1 MASPSLHRRFDH
13 VFVATDFS
21 ASAGFAIARA
31 GLVPLAEGARITVV
45 HTLPEAVPERAYDS
59 VEKAARR
66 QLEDAVVDLSMSIGA
81 LERTDIKIS
90 SELCRGPAYVEII
103 RHARAVGADLI
114 VIGRHGRRPVR
125 DLFLGSTAARVIR
138 CGDLPVLVVSQKATR
153 RYQRPLIAVD
163 LEDTCRSVVDLALR
177 LVAPDV
183 DNVTMVHAYHV
194 PFEGFMTPG
203 ARAEDMTISRRAYR
217 QAAVAG
223 VARLRASL
231 GDVGVRWQTSIERGD
246 PRTMVIAEATHRR
259 ADLLAMGTHG
269 RNGVA
274 HALVGS
280 VAEWLIEA
288 AACDVL
294 IARPAR
300 VSFELP

>member
-1 MASPSLHRRFDH
+1 

-21 ASAGFAIARA
+21 AGAALAIARA
-31 GLVPLAEGARITVV
+31 GLLPMAQGARITVV
-45 HTLPEAVPERAYDS
+45 HTLPEGVPESALAS

-66 QLEDAVVDLSMSIGA
+66 QIADAVADLSMSTDA
-81 LERTDIKIS
+81 LGRTDLKIS
-90 SELCRGPAYVEII
+90 SELCRGQAYVEII
-103 RHARAVGADLI
+103 RHARAVGADLV

-138 CGDLPVLVVSQKATR
+138 SGDMPVLVVSQKATR
-153 RYQRPLIAVD
+153 RYQRPMIAVD

-177 LVAPDV
+177 LVTPDV
-183 DNVTMVHAYHV
+183 DAATMVHAYHV

-203 ARAEDMTISRRAYR
+203 AKAEDMTISRRAYK
-217 QAAVAG
+217 QVAAAG
-223 VARLRASL
+223 VARLQASL
-231 GDVGVRWQTSIERGD
+231 GDVGVQWQTSIQRGD
-246 PRTMVIAEATHRR
+246 PRTVVLVEALRRR
-259 ADLLAMGTHG
+259 ADLLVVGTHG
-269 RNGVA
+269 RSGVS

-300 VSFELP
+300 MSFELP